1 MSILLDALRKSEQRE
16 RLGSVP
22 DIHGDPEPSPAR
34 RRSAWRLLLIMLA
47 VLLVLVA
54 AAWLAWRV
62 WGEAPVPVA
71 PPELPPE
78 PAPAVAAP
86 TPAAPSAAGSAGE
99 STVAAAASPRLDR
112 QPRSPVEVLSG
123 DRPHRRAGSVGD
135 SSPSSSPSS
144 SSGPPASARPAPGS
158 ADRQAADRAAAD
170 AQAERAEGTQDMLD
184 MLTRAVEEVGVDAPA
199 DEADAEP
206 PAADRAAPPRRE
218 APGLISYWQLP
229 ENVRS
234 GLPEPRITV
243 LAWDDNPEARFA
255 ILGGKRFGEGSRV
268 ASNLTLEEIRRDRI
282 LFRHGAYLFY
292 VKQ

>member
-22 DIHGDPEPSPAR
+22 DIHGDMELPPGR
-34 RRSAWRLLLIMLA
+34 RRSAWRLLPAMLA
-47 VLLVLVA
+47 VLLVLVL
-54 AAWLAWRV
+54 AAWLAWRL
-62 WGEAPVPVA
+62 WSEASGPVA
-71 PPELPPE
+71 PPETPPD
-78 PAPAVAAP
+78 PAP
-86 TPAAPSAAGSAGE
+86 
-99 STVAAAASPRLDR
+99 TVAASAPAASSAAERAQENTVAPAASPRLDR

-123 DRPHRRAGSVGD
+123 DRPHRSAGAAED
-135 SSPSSSPSS
+135 SSSSPGS
-144 SSGPPASARPAPGS
+144 PASARAAPGS

-170 AQAERAEGTQDMLD
+170 AQSARAEGTQDMLD

-206 PAADRAAPPRRE
+206 PAAGRAASRPPE
-218 APGLISYWQLP
+218 KPGLISYWQLP
-229 ENVRS
+229 EKVRS

-243 LAWDDNPEARFA
+243 LAWDDNPQARFA
-255 ILGGKRFGEGSRV
+255 ILGGKRFGEGARV
-268 ASNLTLEEIRRDRI
+268 ASNLTLEEIRRDRV